1 MEFDEGDV
9 PFPVQYR
16 SDVDGDR
23 YAIVDVADAD
33 LAGWAVEVGQD
44 EARLERWS
52 GEWKPEPDN
61 QTYRRE
67 FTREHAWYRSHRAG
81 KPAGAWSYYKLGND
95 TVEYPW
101 SVWVDHTER
110 ILRWI
115 PPEGQ

>member
-1 MEFDEGDV
+1 MTFAAGNE
-9 PFPVQYR
+9 PFPIQYR

-33 LAGWAVEVGQD
+33 LDGWAVEVGQ
-44 EARLERWS
+44 EKAWREQWS
-52 GEWKPEPDN
+52 EEWKPEPNNRTD
-61 QTYRRE
+61 RRE
-67 FTREHAWYRSHRAG
+67 FTREHAWYRSHDAG
-81 KPAGAWSYYKLGND
+81 EASAWSYYKLSND

-101 SVWVDHTER
+101 SALVDHGEE